1 MNVPV
6 PGLPVKQDIVT
17 ISLVFWQVKAPNVP
31 VILDQNLGGR
41 ISGAAGSEGEEV
53 PHQAWFLSFARA
65 GQLKFEEKMVTLR
78 GRAILKGKM
87 EAEKQIG

>member
-6 PGLPVKQDIVT
+6 ACLPVQQNVVAVG
-17 ISLVFWQVKAPNVP
+17 LVLRQVKSPDVP
-31 VILDQNLGGR
+31 VILDQNLGSR
-41 ISGAAGSEGEEV
+41 ITGAAGSEGEEV
-53 PHQAWFLSFARA
+53 PHQAWFLSLARA

>member
-6 PGLPVKQDIVT
+6 AGLAVQQNIVAVG
-17 ISLVFWQVKAPNVP
+17 LVLRQVKSPDVP

-41 ISGAAGSEGEEV
+41 ISDAAGREGEEV

-65 GQLKFEEKMVTLR
+65 GQLKFEEKMVTIR
-78 GRAILKGKM
+78 GRAVFKG
-87 EAEKQIG
+87 